1 MGAGEDDVRRSFRLT
16 ADGAWETTDR
26 GLEVL
31 QNPPLNKGVA
41 FGEEERRALGL
52 VGLLPPAVL
61 TLDEQARRA
70 YGQYRAQGSAL
81 GAYVYLKL
89 LHDRNEV
96 LYYRLLTD
104 HLHEMLPVVYTPTVG
119 EAIRHYSHEYRRP
132 RGLYLSIDH
141 PDEIETAFANFGVP
155 GGDVDLVV
163 ATDGEAIL
171 GIGDWGVGGI
181 DIAVGKLAVYT
192 AAAGIDPTRV
202 IPVMLDVGTD
212 NQGLLDDEFYV
223 GNRHPR
229 VRGQHYDD
237 FIDAY
242 VAAATGHFPGVLLH
256 WEDFG
261 PGNARRI
268 LERHRR
274 RICTFNDDMQGTGAT
289 VLAAVLSGTRGGGL
303 PLTEN
308 RVVVFGAGTAGCGI
322 ADQIRDAMVAAGLG
336 RDDAT
341 RRFWCIDRPGLLTDA
356 MPGLRDFQQ
365 PYARPAA
372 EVEGW
377 ERDARGAVGLEEV
390 VRRVRPT
397 VLIGTSAVAG
407 AFSEAAVREMA
418 RHVPRPVIL
427 PLSNPTDL
435 AEAAPADL
443 LAWTDGRALVASG
456 SPAEPVT
463 HDRVTHVIAQANN
476 ALLFPGL
483 GLGAIVARAGLV
495 TDGML
500 AAAAAA
506 VADAVAATGPGS
518 PLLPLLDGVRE
529 VSVAVACAV
538 VRAAETGGVA
548 RVAHGS
554 GVEAAVRAAM
564 WEPAYR
570 PVRPRELSREPQEG

>member
-1 MGAGEDDVRRSFRLT
+1 MRRSFRLA

-26 GLEVL
+26 GIDLL
-31 QNPPLNKGVA
+31 HNPALNKGVA
-41 FGEEERRALGL
+41 FPDDERHTLDL

-61 TLDEQARRA
+61 TLEEQARRA
-70 YGQYRAQGSAL
+70 YAQYRAQGSAL
-81 GAYVYLKL
+81 AAYVYLKL

-132 RGLYLSIDH
+132 RGVYLSIDH
-141 PDEIETAFANFGVP
+141 PDEIAVAFSNFGVP

-202 IPVMLDVGTD
+202 IPVMLDAGTD
-212 NQGLLDDEFYV
+212 NPALLDDPFYV

-229 VRGQHYDD
+229 VRDERYDS

-242 VAAATGHFPGVLLH
+242 VAAASARFPGVLLH

-261 PGNARRI
+261 TGNARRI
-268 LERHRR
+268 LERHRS

-289 VLAAVLSGTRGGGL
+289 VLAAALSGTRRSGV
-303 PLTEN
+303 PLVEN
-308 RVVVFGAGTAGCGI
+308 RVVIFGAGTAGCGI
-322 ADQIRDAMVAAGLG
+322 ADQIRDAMVAAGLPWEE
-336 RDDAT
+336 AT
-341 RRFWCIDRPGLLTDA
+341 RRFWCLDRPGLLTDDMA
-356 MPGLRDFQQ
+356 GLRDFQR
-365 PYARPAA
+365 PYARPPA
-372 EVEGW
+372 EVSGW
-377 ERDARGAVGLEEV
+377 DHAGDRGGITLAEV
-390 VRRVRPT
+390 VSRVRPT
-397 VLIGTSAVAG
+397 MLIGASAVAG
-407 AFSEAAVREMA
+407 AFTEPVVREMA
-418 RHVPRPVIL
+418 RHVERPVIL
-427 PLSNPTDL
+427 PLSNPTEL
-435 AEAAPADL
+435 AEADPGDL
-443 LAWTDGRALVASG
+443 LAWTGGRALVATG

-463 HDRVTHVIAQANN
+463 HDRVTHVVAQANN

-483 GLGAIVARAGLV
+483 GLGTIVSRAGRV

-506 VADAVAATGPGS
+506 VAGAVDASAPGAA
-518 PLLPLLDGVRE
+518 LLPLLDAVRE

-538 VRAAETGGVA
+538 ARAAEEEGVA
-548 RVAHGS
+548 RAPLGP
-554 GVEAAVRAAM
+554 GVEAEVRAAM
-564 WEPAYR
+564 WRPAYR
-570 PVRPRELSREPQEG
+570 PVHPWPAVD